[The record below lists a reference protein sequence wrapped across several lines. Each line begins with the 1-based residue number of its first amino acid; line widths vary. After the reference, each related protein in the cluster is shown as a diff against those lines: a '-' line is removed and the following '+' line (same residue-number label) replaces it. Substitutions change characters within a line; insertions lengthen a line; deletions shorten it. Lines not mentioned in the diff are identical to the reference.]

1 MLQSLRQGLQN
12 LRWSGRFVTRDRA
25 GLFPLR
31 FFAQMQMGTHLLL
44 LTIPLTVAPLA
55 ASFAWREK
63 NKNKNKTLLSSENAS
78 FTGDNRSG
86 FSAASPGKEKEHEKR
101 RASFASAAPAA
112 PHRTALLLRARSAIS
127 RQGLLGDRCCCG
139 MRSGRAALSR
149 GCSPRLAGARL
160 SAEGLGLQGEKK
172 ICFLGPFFA
181 LI

>member
-78 FTGDNRSG
+78 LRRQQERFFSSVSG
-86 FSAASPGKEKEHEKR
+86 KGERTRKAKGFLCFGRARRTAPHRAASPCSQCHLPAG
-101 RASFASAAPAA
+101 AARGP
-112 PHRTALLLRARSAIS
+112 LLLRDAIREGSA
-127 RQGLLGDRCCCG
+127 QPGLLPAA
-139 MRSGRAALSR
+139 GR
-149 GCSPRLAGARL
+149 G
-160 SAEGLGLQGEKK
+160 
-172 ICFLGPFFA
+172 
-181 LI
+181 